1 MSTLDELKKCIT
13 EGDPDKAKITTE
25 KALEETG
32 DAVKIIREALVP
44 GIEAAGELWKKNIY
58 FLPDLVMCVEAFK
71 DSMALLEPRM
81 PKKVAKPLG
90 KVVIGVVEGDMHDL
104 GKTLVAVWLRSSG
117 FEVIDL
123 GADVPI
129 QVFVDKVRELKP
141 DVVGIGAYMSTSMV
155 FIKDVVGALKKAKL
169 RSKVKIVVGGVT
181 TTEQF
186 AFEVGADAWGRD
198 AIDAVEKVKALMGVK

>member
-81 PKKVAKPLG
+81 P
-90 KVVIGVVEGDMHDL
+90 
-104 GKTLVAVWLRSSG
+104 
-117 FEVIDL
+117 
-123 GADVPI
+123 
-129 QVFVDKVRELKP
+129 
-141 DVVGIGAYMSTSMV
+141 
-155 FIKDVVGALKKAKL
+155 
-169 RSKVKIVVGGVT
+169 
-181 TTEQF
+181 
-186 AFEVGADAWGRD
+186 
-198 AIDAVEKVKALMGVK
+198 